1 MDDTI
6 DIAPQRAQATAQE
19 AERLVVTTIAAHA
32 PALLRTAGRH
42 SLCYDD
48 AQDAYQRAL
57 EIFLRH
63 APRLD
68 SDHAKSWLHTVVKHE
83 AMAVRKA
90 RQQLVASE
98 EVDFDGFEDRH
109 VSSPEDQ
116 VIAFEEI
123 ARSAEALQRLKP
135 QEVHA
140 LWLQM
145 QGHSYREIADAT
157 GWTYTNTR
165 SSFCLYARIR
175 LHPRQPGARTQGR
188 VVREPD

>member
-19 AERLVVTTIAAHA
+19 AERLVVKTIAAHA

-90 RQQLVASE
+90 RQQFVASE

-140 LWLQM
+140 LWLQI
-145 QGHSYREIADAT
+145 QGLSYQEIADAT
-157 GWTYTNTR
+157 GWTYTKVGGEVGLSVTR
-165 SSFCLYARIR
+165 SASM
-175 LHPRQPGARTQGR
+175 PTGAA
-188 VVREPD
+188 